1 MIHQFA
7 ELGLYYREHE
17 GIGNSD
23 SDQLALYAHD
33 PAQKFR
39 TSTVL
44 LLVFEDK
51 GFKRAQ
57 VEQYDDSKRLLYL
70 YRPGPPNGWDA
81 TPTSGLR
88 QIKKKTQAEFNEAFV
103 DEVRK
108 KLARLGRSV
117 ADSLQDNLNLP
128 SDEKTNL
135 EKVRDSLLSASESSG
150 QAQLA
155 SITKKILTLLPPE
168 SRRNAIVSHDAIIS
182 IAWET
187 RKGDIKRVGDFL
199 AFRKALVRQGLQSAS
214 SKKGVGGEVKGIGQC
229 SICGKTDIEVS
240 GLLQIPNF
248 KLYTLDKRGSVSGG
262 FDPLNAWRN
271 FPACRECCDR
281 VDFAGERVK
290 KYLSFD
296 YYGFKYLFLPSPVQ
310 PAQTAVYEFLDR
322 LTDARINRSAQKRLT
337 AAEDEILYVLAQE
350 KNLLQVDLL
359 FYQPDPQFFRPALYV
374 PGLLPTRFRK
384 LFEAKDRVDEHPW
397 LKEPSP
403 KPFTTR
409 QFTFGSLENIFPVA
423 RGFGDDFLAA
433 TRAAL
438 ELRQFS
444 PRRMLQIGMRW
455 VQQDYRDGNAWPSR
469 LADLFR
475 CILFF
480 EVLTESISGRSETD
494 MKVDYGNSE
503 QADRVRGV
511 LGQASGKLKTDPAA
525 QAAFL
530 VGACCSRIEMIQQHV
545 RGAAPFAGKLK
556 GFRLS
561 QPDVQR
567 LFVAAKDKAKAYGP
581 DEEKKVSGLLECAA
595 AALSATSERWSLS
608 PDEVSYFFALG
619 HALRSRFA
627 KDTENVSGPDKA

>member
-1 MIHQFA
+1 VIHQFA
-7 ELGLYYREHE
+7 ELGQYYRERE
-17 GIGNSD
+17 GIGD
-23 SDQLALYAHD
+23 SDGGQLALYAQD

-44 LLVFEDK
+44 LLIFTDK
-51 GFKRAQ
+51 GFEHAQ

-70 YRPGPPNGWDA
+70 YRSGSPNGWDA

-88 QIKKKTQAEFNEAFV
+88 QVKKKTQVEFDEAFN

-117 ADSLQDNLNLP
+117 ADGLQNNADLAGN
-128 SDEKTNL
+128 EKTDL
-135 EKVRDSLLSASESSG
+135 EKVRDSLLSASENSG
-150 QAQLA
+150 LTQLTQA
-155 SITKKILTLLPPE
+155 ILTLLPPE
-168 SRRNAIVSHDAIIS
+168 SKKSTIASQDAIIS
-182 IAWET
+182 IAWEM
-187 RKGDIKRVGDFL
+187 RKGDIKRVGDFSI
-199 AFRKALVRQGLQSAS
+199 FQKALVRQGLQSAS
-214 SKKGVGGEVKGIGQC
+214 SNKGIGGEAKGIGQC
-229 SICGKTDIEVS
+229 SICGKTDVEVY
-240 GLLQIPNF
+240 GKLQIPNF
-248 KLYTLDKRGSVSGG
+248 KLYTLDKPGSISGG
-262 FDPLNAWRN
+262 FAPLNAWRN

-290 KYLSFD
+290 KHLSFN
-296 YYGFKYLFLPSPVQ
+296 YYGGFKYLFLPSPVQ
-310 PAQTAVYEFLDR
+310 PARTAIYEFLDR
-322 LTDARINRSAQKRLT
+322 LTDVRINRSVQKRLT

-350 KNLLQVDLL
+350 RNVLQVDLL
-359 FYQPDPQFFRPALYV
+359 FYQPDRQFFRPALYV

-403 KPFTTR
+403 RPFTTR

-423 RGFGDDFLAA
+423 SGFGDDFLAA

-455 VQQDYRDGNAWPSR
+455 VQQDYRNGNAWPFR

-480 EVLTESISGRSETD
+480 EVLTESISGRSKTH
-494 MKVDYGNSE
+494 MNVDYGNSE

-511 LGQASGKLKTDPAA
+511 LGQASGRLQTDPAA

-530 VGACCSRIEMIQQHV
+530 VGACCSRIEMIQQHD

-581 DEEKKVSGLLECAA
+581 DEEKKVSGLLDCAA
-595 AALSATSERWSLS
+595 AALAATPERWPLS

-619 HALRSRFA
+619 HALRSRLA
-627 KDTENVSGPDKA
+627 KDVENISSPAKS